1 MEAKGIGRWLDTTR
15 EKHAGTWKILFFVLL
30 AGLVGV
36 NLFLRPHH
44 AEYGYDTIPGFW
56 AAFGLLVAVLMVLVM
71 KKIVQPLIERPE
83 ESDDDDA

>member
-1 MEAKGIGRWLDTTR
+1 METKGFGHWLDTTR
-15 EKHAGTWKILFFVLL
+15 EKQKGTWKILFFLLL

-56 AAFGLLVAVLMVLVM
+56 AAFGLLVSVLMVLVM

-83 ESDDDDA
+83 DSDDDDS